1 MRIFSN
7 TNFDFMAKRRFAYI
21 ISGVVL
27 LAGFASIIVK
37 GVSFGLDFTG
47 GTELIFRFPR
57 PVEIGELRSMISG
70 ANIGTFEIKSFG
82 ESTDY
87 IIRTE
92 QQGVGGEI
100 SNKVKDLLNSKF
112 ENKIVLLQENRVEAK
127 IGSEMRTDAIIAV
140 FVALIGILAYIGFR
154 FKFIFGLGA
163 VLALFH
169 DVLLTLGLVSIFTGL
184 IPGLNLEFDQTMIA
198 AFLTLVGYSIN
209 DTGIVF
215 DRVREN
221 LKLFKTA
228 EFQETINK
236 SVNRT
241 LSRTIVTGF
250 TTMLAMVALLLFGGE
265 PTRGFA
271 FTMVIGIS
279 VGTYSSVFV
288 ASAMTL
294 DWTLYRKAKITF

>member
-209 DTGIVF
+209 DTVIVF